1 MKIQTYAKEHSTTL
15 QEFLE
20 TSSTRVR
27 NRTSNTVVSSCF
39 DHLPL
44 LAHGGKR
51 VRPYLVN
58 LMYRAA
64 GGSGDATNLELA
76 MELFHLFGLIHD
88 DITDRGKLR
97 HGAPTLHELAKKLL
111 TDAGATKNIDHI
123 AETHAMLVGDQVFA
137 WVHELLHSLDGD
149 HTSAARAVFATMTE
163 EVVAGQ
169 MLDATMMTVD
179 EVSLEDIMTK
189 TELKTATYTFI
200 RPMQLGVAYAGGSNE
215 LMTFC
220 EDFGRA
226 VGTAFQLQDDM
237 LDIVGNAGEVTKDL
251 CSDVEEGQHTFYS
264 HYVLAHGSEEQVA
277 EFKQLFGNTLSD
289 KDKEACKALFVDT
302 GAIAAGKQQFEQL
315 FDEAETVLQDAPLPK
330 AEKTELQSLTSYIRS
345 RLH

>member
-1 MKIQTYAKEHSTTL
+1 MMQDYAKDHSATLHRFIVEASARVGERTT
-15 QEFLE
+15 
-20 TSSTRVR
+20 
-27 NRTSNTVVSSCF
+27 NDVVSSCF
-39 DHLPL
+39 AHLRV
-44 LAHGGKR
+44 LAAGGKR

-58 LMYRAA
+58 LMYRTA

-97 HGAPTLHELAKKLL
+97 HGAPTLHELAKTLL
-111 TDAGATKNIDHI
+111 ADAGATKNIDHI

-137 WVHELLHSLDGD
+137 WVHDLLHTLGPEGQ
-149 HTSAARAVFATMTE
+149 AARNVFATMTE

-179 EVSLEDIMTK
+179 EASLEDIMTK

-200 RPMQLGVAYAGGSNE
+200 RPMQLGVAYAGGSDE
-215 LMTFC
+215 LMQFC
-220 EDFGRA
+220 EAFGRA

-237 LDIVGNAGEVTKDL
+237 LDIVGKAGEVTKDL

-264 HYVLAHGSEEQVA
+264 HYILAHGSEEQVA

-289 KDKEACKALFVDT
+289 TDKETCKALFVDT

-315 FDEAETVLQDAPLPK
+315 FDEAETMLQNAPLPK